1 MYMYI
6 LCPSVQPKR
15 AAKQLHWNLNWILVS
30 ASPHSGIE
38 GPADRVV
45 ISRCWQWSVL
55 PNQKIWCLDSST
67 NQIKLSLTTSLL
79 SLFATGLF
87 FARDRVTFAN
97 AFRPECH
104 SKTYPNI
111 SLCQNQKSNKTN
123 ITGHGLRQ
131 ATPSPQQPGHAPMR
145 PMDWSAMARWHL
157 ASDLPGKGWKAG
169 NATMQICNDVRLM
182 ENVVMG
188 GLMQLKKN
196 MQLDIVGQFQTWT
209 LFHTNSHLEVR
220 AGCRPLRRLNCL
232 WNVKTFR
239 AKYDPHTGAS
249 IRAIRA
255 FDRKT
260 DTVSQVLWHLKPRD
274 VCSLQLCKRSLGPM
288 SPLLLLSHGLTS
300 WLRCTC
306 NFSPRL
312 PNLRLWAGLCHW
324 AHLSLATCG
333 SHRLSSFRRSSLGSF
348 RRSSRTA
355 QSRSPPSTT
364 FLCGLLFFL
373 LHLFRFFIIFSLK
386 QVNHFPKL

>member
-131 ATPSPQQPGHAPMR
+131 ATPSPQQLGHAPMR

-188 GLMQLKKN
+188 GLMQLKK
-196 MQLDIVGQFQTWT
+196 ICSWT
-209 LFHTNSHLEVR
+209 
-220 AGCRPLRRLNCL
+220 
-232 WNVKTFR
+232 
-239 AKYDPHTGAS
+239 
-249 IRAIRA
+249 
-255 FDRKT
+255 
-260 DTVSQVLWHLKPRD
+260 
-274 VCSLQLCKRSLGPM
+274 
-288 SPLLLLSHGLTS
+288 
-300 WLRCTC
+300 
-306 NFSPRL
+306 
-312 PNLRLWAGLCHW
+312 
-324 AHLSLATCG
+324 
-333 SHRLSSFRRSSLGSF
+333 
-348 RRSSRTA
+348 
-355 QSRSPPSTT
+355 
-364 FLCGLLFFL
+364 
-373 LHLFRFFIIFSLK
+373 
-386 QVNHFPKL
+386 

>member
-1 MYMYI
+1 M
-6 LCPSVQPKR
+6 
-15 AAKQLHWNLNWILVS
+15 
-30 ASPHSGIE
+30 GE
-38 GPADRVV
+38 
-45 ISRCWQWSVL
+45 
-55 PNQKIWCLDSST
+55 
-67 NQIKLSLTTSLL
+67 
-79 SLFATGLF
+79 
-87 FARDRVTFAN
+87 
-97 AFRPECH
+97 
-104 SKTYPNI
+104 
-111 SLCQNQKSNKTN
+111 KSNNTN
-123 ITGHGLRQ
+123 ITGHGVK
-131 ATPSPQQPGHAPMR
+131 TGHAQPATTWAC
-145 PMDWSAMARWHL
+145 PHATNGLVCHGKVTPCFWSTWQRLKGRQCNYANMQWCQAN
-157 ASDLPGKGWKAG
+157 GKCSNGRIDAIE
-169 NATMQICNDVRLM
+169 T
-182 ENVVMG
+182 
-188 GLMQLKKN
+188 N

-333 SHRLSSFRRSSLGSF
+333 SHRLSSFRRSRPWQLQKKQQDGAKPV
-348 RRSSRTA
+348 SSQYNLPLWPFFFFSTFSAFSSSSAWNNRWITF
-355 QSRSPPSTT
+355 PSYRIKN
-364 FLCGLLFFL
+364 LRL
-373 LHLFRFFIIFSLK
+373 R
-386 QVNHFPKL
+386 

>member
-111 SLCQNQKSNKTN
+111 SLCQNQKEQQDKHHRPWVK
-123 ITGHGLRQ
+123 TGHAQPATTWACPHATNGLVCHGKVTPCFWSTWQRLKGRQ
-131 ATPSPQQPGHAPMR
+131 
-145 PMDWSAMARWHL
+145 
-157 ASDLPGKGWKAG
+157 
-169 NATMQICNDVRLM
+169 CNYA
-182 ENVVMG
+182 
-188 GLMQLKKN
+188 N
-196 MQLDIVGQFQTWT
+196 MQWCQANGKCSNGRIDAI
-209 LFHTNSHLEVR
+209 EKKYA
-220 AGCRPLRRLNCL
+220 AG
-232 WNVKTFR
+232 
-239 AKYDPHTGAS
+239 HSG
-249 IRAIRA
+249 
-255 FDRKT
+255 
-260 DTVSQVLWHLKPRD
+260 TVSNLN
-274 VCSLQLCKRSLGPM
+274 
-288 SPLLLLSHGLTS
+288 PLPHQFPPWGA
-300 WLRCTC
+300 C
-306 NFSPRL
+306 RL
-312 PNLRLWAGLCHW
+312 
-324 AHLSLATCG
+324 
-333 SHRLSSFRRSSLGSF
+333 
-348 RRSSRTA
+348 
-355 QSRSPPSTT
+355 
-364 FLCGLLFFL
+364 
-373 LHLFRFFIIFSLK
+373 
-386 QVNHFPKL
+386 